1 MELKK
6 MKTKQK
12 KPDNYEVICD
22 NGANLRF
29 SLKRLG

>member
-6 MKTKQK
+6 KKTKQK
-12 KPDNYEVICD
+12 NSDNYEVICD

-29 SLKRLG
+29 SLKRRR